1 MVDGERVIKEEE
13 YLDYSQVGMMED
25 AASQPALEQSNDNFP
40 VRLHR
45 AFEELENDW
54 LSHIAGTCVYWR

>member
-1 MVDGERVIKEEE
+1 MVDGEQVIKEEE
-13 YLDYSQVGMMED
+13 YLDYSQLGMMED

-45 AFEELENDW
+45 AFQELENDG
-54 LSHIAGTCVYWR
+54 LCQIAGTCVHGR